1 MLYLIMSSAMKEDE
15 NGNLEYFRILKIG
28 YTEDKNKDKRF
39 DAYFLHNP
47 TCKILKIIPNA
58 TPEQESK
65 VKFKFKDLLFARQ
78 EWFLYDQSIIDFF
91 NNIKSLEEL
100 DKLPNPILRHEKK
113 AITKLK
119 KRIKPILG
127 YIFLTKKEINDY
139 FYKLL
144 SVFGDNL
151 DEDNTI
157 KYLQKEGY
165 DVSKYINYKKLKDT
179 GNFSDN
185 EEINNHVSDLI
196 SIYDT
201 LKSPFDRLKLV
212 IDYYFSGDSD
222 KKEAIEIFIH
232 QLSDSDY
239 VKMYYT
245 NLGPN
250 RIKALS
256 CNVTLLKKEMGIVI
270 FDQSK
275 LEKEIYSNFKEGDR
289 IILSNLKSKL
299 AVIYDSIGY
308 EKSPKAID
316 IQFYFN
322 VKEYMETVIVEGK
335 KKRVRG
341 YELIKKL
348 R

>member
-1 MLYLIMSSAMKEDE
+1 MIYLIISSAVRE
-15 NGNLEYFRILKIG
+15 NEKGEKEYFDILKIG
-28 YTEDKNKDKRF
+28 YTEDKNKNRRF
-39 DAYFLHNP
+39 DQYFLHNP

-58 TPEQESK
+58 TQEQESK

-119 KRIKPILG
+119 KKIKPILS
-127 YIFLTKKEINDY
+127 YIFLTKKEIDNC

-151 DEDNTI
+151 DENNTI
-157 KYLQKEGY
+157 KYLQENRY
-165 DVSKYINYKKLKDT
+165 DVSKYVNYKKLKDT
-179 GNFSDN
+179 GNFSEN
-185 EEINNHVSDLI
+185 EMVNKNVSDLI
-196 SIYDT
+196 SVYDT
-201 LKSPFDRLKLV
+201 LKSPFDRLRLV
-212 IDYYFSGDSD
+212 IDYYFSGDQD
-222 KKEAIEIFIH
+222 KKEAVEIFIH

-245 NLGPN
+245 NLGPD

-270 FDQSK
+270 FDQDK
-275 LEKEIYSNFKEGDR
+275 LEKEIYSNFKEGDK
-289 IILSNLKSKL
+289 IILSSLKSKL
-299 AVIYDSIGY
+299 ATIYDSIDY

-322 VKEYMETVIVEGK
+322 TKEYMETVIIEGK

-341 YELIKKL
+341 YELIKRLK
-348 R
+348 

>member
-15 NGNLEYFRILKIG
+15 NGNLKYFRILKIG
-28 YTEDKNKDKRF
+28 YTDDNHKDKRF
-39 DAYFLHNP
+39 DQYYLHNP

-58 TPEQESK
+58 TQEQESK

-78 EWFLYDQSIIDFF
+78 EWFLYDQFIIDFF

-100 DKLPNPILRHEKK
+100 DKLPNPILRQESRK
-113 AITKLK
+113 ITKLK
-119 KRIKPILG
+119 KKIKPILC
-127 YIFLTKKEINDY
+127 YIFLTRKEINDY

-144 SVFGDNL
+144 SIFGDNL
-151 DEDNTI
+151 NEDNTI
-157 KYLQKEGY
+157 KHLQEEGY
-165 DVSKYINYKKLKDT
+165 DVSKYINYEKLKDT

-270 FDQSK
+270 FDQDK

-289 IILSNLKSKL
+289 YFLSDLKIRLSQL
-299 AVIYDSIGY
+299 YDSIGY
-308 EKSPKAID
+308 KKTPKAID
-316 IQFYFN
+316 INEFFET
-322 VKEYMETVIVEGK
+322 KEYKITDIIGGE